1 MRKKDIKTYSKKDL
15 KNILQEKRESLRV
28 FKFSLAMGKV
38 KNVKEAREARKDIA
52 RVLTQLRG

>member
-1 MRKKDIKTYSKKDL
+1 MRKKDIQTYSKEDL

-28 FKFSLAMGKV
+28 FKFSLATGKV

-52 RVLTQLRG
+52 RILTRLRG